1 MSKKRVSSQDE
12 HPFRIE
18 WLPDGNTQRTKTAK
32 TVTEL
37 ITCYYR
43 YKKKNRILCKG
54 QKPDFIPAN
63 KIFTQKE
70 WRSHINQS
78 KRKNPILEGY
88 KYLEYLENNSIST
101 YRDVARKFN
110 ISKARVSQMIAL
122 VKKLP
127 QEIID
132 YFTNKDEKP
141 DLCYFTERKLRPLTL
156 MESDEVKI
164 KRFNEMKNGLVD

>member
-1 MSKKRVSSQDE
+1 VSSYDA
-12 HPFRIE
+12 HHFRIE

-54 QKPDFIPAN
+54 EKPDFIPAN
-63 KIFTQKE
+63 KIYTQKE
-70 WRSHINQS
+70 WRSHIRQS

-88 KYLEYLENNSIST
+88 KYLQYLENTPNST
-101 YRDVARKFN
+101 YRDVAEKFN

-122 VKKLP
+122 VIKLP

-132 YFTNKDEKP
+132 YLTNKDEKP

-156 MESDEVKI
+156 LESNEAKI
-164 KRFNEMKNGLVD
+164 EKFNEMKNVLVD